1 MKKKWIS
8 RFFILSLIVSTFFTL
23 LPTSAFAEDTTN
35 PGENEITVSSEDE
48 DSNTDIQVANTP
60 TIQCYISK
68 DGAWTLIDTIS
79 ATGTTT
85 FSGSTRNYVSAKA
98 LEEVYG
104 KYGFQVS
111 DLETSPKIFP
121 HASTASSEWAMW
133 CDVDPV
139 KNGDDYFV
147 PLTGTGNSNSIR
159 LYYCP
164 NNKDGWREYFS
175 TRVSLT
181 NTGAINAN
189 SIKPVKYFVAV
200 DGAWQ
205 ELPEFEETLTFTT
218 NEFSDYSSSTGNTR
232 YYVTS
237 DRLEEVYKD
246 YGFVSDQFDGS
257 FQFSHSTSSDI
268 SDSGSNKLWRGPS
281 PVKRDDGTYDISLAQ
296 YGSYDEINVYYTP
309 NNYFGE
315 SATYNDETLLKKE
328 SFYTIKVEDPSNILS
343 DEQKGQI
350 QSPEDKVYY
359 DKSSSVTVP
368 VADNIKWVIMNPITG
383 ETIDSST
390 YKKVKNSDSTTTYTF
405 ESVSE
410 PVTFQCLEKDAT
422 HTTIH
427 YNATLSGQEQTIGAY
442 GQGPASSQSILTD
455 GSVQGSTTY
464 SIVVDKNSSYDVLS
478 PDSEY
483 ATVSCFSKSRS
494 FKYYFAGWKVKGTEK
509 VFQEES
515 EMTADQIAKYE
526 NEDGDLYLEA
536 VWKLKDSN
544 ERTMSVNFYV
554 GLDSEIRDTE
564 GNGFNA
570 QAPSNF
576 SDSVWSSTITGT
588 DNVPNYYNTNDK
600 YQCQILAA
608 STSENAY
615 SVDQALRDSETNPIS
630 PGVAIDSFPSDA
642 EVLKSLRD
650 GNYSVT
656 VDGEKVDSSELTT
669 DHFTVRWYVLKYHYD
684 DAWHVD
690 GVLVSKEGKMTVKKT
705 FSGDADAI
713 QEIKENGYSITVSH
727 TTTDGDEETDYTL
740 TTSIPSTDDSS
751 STSNLGYY
759 SYDEDTQTYTWVIN
773 GRQGRTYN
781 IKENNYKQDKVDY
794 VTKAMYRIANS
805 ETDTDNSWKTYTD
818 DTEFSAIMPVY
829 ESDID
834 PEAFQSAQF
843 QNTYIKKGKIA
854 FHKIDDLT
862 KLGIANVS
870 FELSKEDGGDVV
882 LYQDPDH
889 PEQYSADES
898 TAIEEGYTTKL
909 SGTTVTTDASGYF
922 MLKLPSDSTTT
933 NYILEEKVP
942 IGYEKQDKIIF
953 KTDSSGNIVGT
964 DTDTVTGFGSKH
976 VTIQNISK
984 ILTTVIA
991 QKEWEDDV
999 DESAKLPVTVELW
1012 RDGVKMAGDEYT
1024 QVLDE
1029 SNNWT
1034 YTWHDLPLFADGQV
1048 AKYKLKEV
1056 KIGDTKYDMS
1066 VNPEGGFA
1074 DYVISYADPLYKI
1087 DSEDEYTHLTGYW
1100 KDGKDENVFANSL
1113 LLTLTNS
1120 QRTAEIEFT
1129 KVNEDGDSLRGAI
1142 FGLYSDEDCTKK
1154 IEQTKSNSQGI
1165 VKFRTNKPGT
1175 YYIKEIEA
1183 PNGYEAINDIF
1194 VVKISQGVATLINPD
1209 GDIITEIV
1217 NKKAK
1222 VYGWLPFTGGNG
1234 YGLVLQCAIACG
1246 GLWYVLKKRNRI

>member
-1 MKKKWIS
+1 MKILKKKLIS
-8 RFFILSLIVSTFFTL
+8 RFFILTLIVSTLFTL
-23 LPTSAFAEDTTN
+23 LPTSVFAENTTN
-35 PGENEITVSSEDE
+35 SG
-48 DSNTDIQVANTP
+48 SNTQAANMP
-60 TIQCYISK
+60 AIQCYISK
-68 DGAWTLIDTIS
+68 GGTWTLIDTIS
-79 ATGTTT
+79 ATGTTD

-98 LEEVYG
+98 LEDVYG

-164 NNKDGWREYFS
+164 NNKNGWREYFS

-200 DGAWQ
+200 DGDWQ
-205 ELPEFEETLTFTT
+205 ELSEFEETLTFTT

-281 PVKRDDGTYDISLAQ
+281 PVKRDDGAYDISLAQ

-359 DKSSSVTVP
+359 DKSPSVTVP

-390 YKKVKNSDSTTTYTF
+390 YKKVKNFDSTTTYTF

-455 GSVQGSTTY
+455 GTIQGSTTY

-494 FKYYFAGWKVKGTEK
+494 FKYYFAGWKVKGTDK
-509 VFQEES
+509 IFQEES
-515 EMTADQIAKYE
+515 EMTKAQIETYE

-564 GNGFNA
+564 DNGFNA
-570 QAPSNF
+570 QETSNF
-576 SDSVWSSTITGT
+576 SDSIWSSTITGT

-615 SVDQALRDSETNPIS
+615 SVDQLLRDSETNPIS
-630 PGVAIDSFPSDA
+630 PGIAIDSFPSDA
-642 EVLKSLRD
+642 EVLKKLRD

-656 VDGEKVDSSELTT
+656 VDGKSVESSELTT

-713 QEIKENGYSITVSH
+713 QEIKENKYSITVSH

-751 STSNLGYY
+751 STTNLGYY
-759 SYDEDTQTYTWVIN
+759 SYDEDAQTYTWVIN

-898 TAIEEGYTTKL
+898 TAMEEGYTTKL

-999 DESAKLPVTVELW
+999 DESARLPVTVELW

-1066 VNPEGGFA
+1066 VNPESGFA

-1087 DSEDEYTHLTGYW
+1087 DSEDEYSHSTGYW
-1100 KDGKDENVFANSL
+1100 KDEEDENIFANSL

-1129 KVNEDGDSLRGAI
+1129 KVNEKGYTLRGAT
-1142 FGLYSDEDCTKK
+1142 FGLYSDKECTKK
-1154 IEQTKSNSQGI
+1154 IEQAKSDAQGL

-1175 YYIKEIEA
+1175 YFIKEIEA
-1183 PNGYEAINDIF
+1183 PERYEINENVF
-1194 VVKISQGVATLINPD
+1194 AVNISQGVATIISSD
-1209 GDIITEIV
+1209 GDIVTEIV

-1222 VYGWLPFTGGNG
+1222 VLTPLPLTGGK
-1234 YGLVLQCAIACG
+1234 GLILQGVVACATLLCI
-1246 GLWYVLKKRNRI
+1246 LKRRNHI